1 MGRKIFGNAGFMRVS
16 GSRKLFLGNGIWDDG
31 MPAFDGFGFWACFWE
46 RRKDAEMIKKNYK
59 GRCQKRKMK
68 KCKDVVRTYSNI
80 QSAYAE
86 VLEREEKIKEFRC
99 NVFLDG
105 LEAGAYSSDFVC
117 VKQDGEL
124 MVRECVE
131 RKHLMKPMTV
141 RLLDA
146 SREYWRRN
154 GVTDWGLVIN
164 EEK

>member
-1 MGRKIFGNAGFMRVS
+1 MDLVFG
-16 GSRKLFLGNGIWDDG
+16 
-31 MPAFDGFGFWACFWE
+31 ACFWE

-68 KCKDVVRTYSNI
+68 KCRDVVRTYSAI
-80 QSAYAE
+80 QTAYAE

-154 GVTDWGLVIN
+154 GVQIGGW
-164 EEK
+164 